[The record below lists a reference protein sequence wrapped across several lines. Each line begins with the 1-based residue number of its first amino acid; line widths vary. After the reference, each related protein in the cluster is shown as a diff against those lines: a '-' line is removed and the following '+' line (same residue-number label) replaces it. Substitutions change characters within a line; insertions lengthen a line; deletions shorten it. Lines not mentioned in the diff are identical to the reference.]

1 MTNYI
6 SIGKLVATHG
16 VNGTMVLKHH
26 LGKKTALK
34 GLKVFFIEEL
44 PGSFLPYF
52 PVEMKAKSDAEIL
65 VDIEGVKTKEKGHTL
80 LQKQVWLT
88 EEDFAKF
95 AASSAPISL
104 LGFIIVDNGKLLGEV
119 LEVIEQPHQVM
130 CRISYQGNDEILI
143 PINEQS
149 LQKMDKKNRKLFLDL
164 PDGLIEAQL

>member
-1 MTNYI
+1 MKNYI

-16 VNGTMVLKHH
+16 VCGTMVLKHH

-34 GLKVFFIEEL
+34 GLTVFFIEDL
-44 PGSFLPYF
+44 PGAFLPYF
-52 PVEMKAKSDAEIL
+52 PTEMKAKSDSEIL
-65 VDIEGVKTKEKGHTL
+65 VDIEGVATKEKGHTL

-88 EEDFAKF
+88 EEDFSKF

-104 LGFIIVDNGKLLGEV
+104 LGFTIIDKDETLGEV

-130 CRISYQGNDEILI
+130 CRINYQGNDEILI

-149 LQKMDKKNRKLFLDL
+149 LRKMDKKNRKLFLDL
-164 PDGLIEAQL
+164 PDGLIDAQL